1 MKFIL
6 CTSSVVFA
14 SSKMIGGTMIN
25 AGLTPAGAAL
35 RAPLPANR
43 SPGRDSQ
50 RKLQKI
56 YQNLPRRKVKCCR
69 SSLIWQHSHR
79 FHFLTLFNSSPDN
92 GKKIIKII
100 LRYIFFVQVSLI
112 NRKFHRFVFLGYS
125 MITLLTCELS
135 AANIAQ

>member
-1 MKFIL
+1 
-6 CTSSVVFA
+6 
-14 SSKMIGGTMIN
+14 MIN

-92 GKKIIKII
+92 GNSKNLFRAKSFIESK
-100 LRYIFFVQVSLI
+100 VSAWLI
-112 NRKFHRFVFLGYS
+112 MIS
-125 MITLLTCELS
+125 MIHI
-135 AANIAQ
+135 NM